1 MRSSGARQYPDND
14 PYGLGGTP
22 RWALGDPIVGEYAYI
37 SDGKRHGVVRVRQ
50 RRDSSYEGRVMSVWN
65 PITAALIPVKGYPYR
80 SRTCDIP
87 AGAGIWWL
95 IEPANTAD
103 WTFDWRKYYGAADSL
118 VGRTYSG
125 DPDGFSRV
133 ECSWY
138 FGQVGFRLGSLGY
151 EHPSMV
157 LRRERQPFVESS
169 WRKLD
174 HGGPV
179 VKAHK
184 GSGNPGRK
192 FAVSFTAR
200 EPDGWAS
207 FYVRVYRRKGLVA
220 AAIYEVELPV
230 GMSTEFTARGVL
242 AKGHRSHLRWC
253 VTGFDASGN
262 KRSDCARL
270 ITSRSR

>member
-1 MRSSGARQYPDND
+1 
-14 PYGLGGTP
+14 
-22 RWALGDPIVGEYAYI
+22 
-37 SDGKRHGVVRVRQ
+37 
-50 RRDSSYEGRVMSVWN
+50 
-65 PITAALIPVKGYPYR
+65 
-80 SRTCDIP
+80 
-87 AGAGIWWL
+87 L

-138 FGQVGFRLGSLGY
+138 FGKVAVDLRALGHKHALLALS
-151 EHPSMV
+151 
-157 LRRERQPFVESS
+157 REAPPFVNSS

-179 VKAHK
+179 VRAHR
-184 GSGNPGRK
+184 GSSTRGRK
-192 FAVSFTAR
+192 FALSFTAR
-200 EPDGWAS
+200 EPDGWVS
-207 FYVRVYRRKGLVA
+207 LYVRVYRRKDIVA
-220 AAIYEVELPV
+220 AAIYEVEVPV

-270 ITSRSR
+270 ITPRGR